1 MGTIFEKI
9 YFYIFLFYFIS
20 FGKFIGLCMKC
31 IRNVNHH
38 FESNKIQDQKKKCYR
53 ERAFKDY
60 AMWLYKIYSV
70 FFYFFYKNLKKI
82 VIKKK
87 MLNPFFMS
95 PRKIYFTTVTP
106 FVFII
111 FICSPLLLLNI
122 KTFLF
127 PSNIESRL
135 LQQPHMTHTSK
146 IIKRR
151 KKKTKKK
158 F

>member
-1 MGTIFEKI
+1 MLFDEMKYKNKKKIHSLRSFFFYIPWFMGTIFEKI

-82 VIKKK
+82 VVKKK
-87 MLNPFFMS
+87 CLIPFS
-95 PRKIYFTTVTP
+95 CHPEK
-106 FVFII
+106 FI
-111 FICSPLLLLNI
+111 LLL
-122 KTFLF
+122 
-127 PSNIESRL
+127 
-135 LQQPHMTHTSK
+135 
-146 IIKRR
+146 
-151 KKKTKKK
+151 
-158 F
+158 